1 MELFDVYDK
10 NRKPLGYTKV
20 RGEILED
27 NERNIG
33 VELFIFNDNKLLL
46 TQRSI
51 NKTHPGKWEVPGGC
65 SQTGESPIDT
75 LIREVKEEIGVTIT
89 KNDCEF
95 ITTQM
100 YKYQFVDVYKSNI
113 KVDLAKVVLQ
123 EEEVSDIKF
132 VTEEEFLQMLNNDEI
147 VEYISS
153 RYNLIENKLKKDW

>member
-33 VELFIFNDNKLLL
+33 VELFIFNDNKLLI

-51 NKTHPGKWEVPGGC
+51 NKTHPGKWEVPGGY
-65 SQTGESPIDT
+65 SQTGESSMDT
-75 LIREVKEEIGVTIT
+75 LKREVKEEIGVTIT
-89 KNDCEF
+89 ENDCEF
-95 ITTQM
+95 IATQI

-113 KVDLAKVVLQ
+113 KVDLANVVLQ

-132 VTEEEFLQMLNNDEI
+132 VTKEEFLQMLNNNQI
-147 VEYISS
+147 VEYISDK
-153 RYNLIENKLKKDW
+153 YDLIEDKLEKDW